1 MRGPGP
7 RWPRSK
13 GCRAAC
19 VQCRAQFR
27 LRNLPVFPGE
37 VRVGGVQDDLPRLA
51 VHLGEDRAQRLV
63 PRRHIPQGREQRLR
77 VHLAL
82 QAQRQRHV
90 VRRRRPLQLV
100 QEPQPALREGQGQPF
115 GACHRGQR
123 GAPVALAGLR
133 AEAPGQGGGGRVLE
147 HVLDRGFGAQYA
159 ADADQQPDRGQRMAA
174 EREEVVVRADVRH
187 PQHLGEE
194 CAQRL
199 LARPGRSAVR
209 SGSGRVRCRRWRGV
223 QLLAR
228 FPGGSCPCGGRAAGY
243 GGAACGG
250 QGRSVVGGA
259 GTVMRAAWPG
269 GRPGRVPRNT
279 GSYVRVRIRNS
290 RTAMGD
296 TRAGRARGRE
306 TPGRRPREDARVPG
320 RRQPE
325 RFGERG
331 AVLDFRCAGAVGRGP
346 LRLTRAI
353 SQSPVDMHTACIRSG
368 QPMPDRI
375 SCESTSHPGRRQG
388 RSSPHPVKSRTP
400 SGRPAAA
407 FPRARTMASAPRR

>member
-1 MRGPGP
+1 
-7 RWPRSK
+7 
-13 GCRAAC
+13 
-19 VQCRAQFR
+19 
-27 LRNLPVFPGE
+27 
-37 VRVGGVQDDLPRLA
+37 
-51 VHLGEDRAQRLV
+51 
-63 PRRHIPQGREQRLR
+63 
-77 VHLAL
+77 
-82 QAQRQRHV
+82 
-90 VRRRRPLQLV
+90 
-100 QEPQPALREGQGQPF
+100 
-115 GACHRGQR
+115 
-123 GAPVALAGLR
+123 
-133 AEAPGQGGGGRVLE
+133 
-147 HVLDRGFGAQYA
+147 
-159 ADADQQPDRGQRMAA
+159 MAA

-400 SGRPAAA
+400 SGRPAGGISAGTDNGVRAA
-407 FPRARTMASAPRR
+407 PITAVTVGVVRTPGPLPRPGDRAVRRCQFTRPPLPGRRPAASRRRWLRSVPAVRDSTCACARRESPGIRRPR